1 MTHMSDERPE
11 SLKSYLGA
19 DPGDADRSRC
29 SIACEDSMNWMYIV
43 CHSYYDAMRSC
54 RLIGGVET
62 YVNSLISL
70 AKQRG
75 YSAVILQQGP
85 EHPDIRLED
94 GTTIKYWQSLDEVA
108 TELRDLQEVAPGII
122 VYSDFPCTPA
132 RVEHPSVIIQHG
144 VGWDYRGPTRQ
155 NPIVEQL
162 YKTTLPVR
170 HYLLHHRIRR
180 LAQAVDRVI
189 CVDTNFVNFLRT
201 RFVSDDWDGRLVYV
215 PNFAP
220 SLSPEAALGRWRR
233 RPQRLRCIC
242 PRRFTRIRGAVLF
255 ARVVSEIAD
264 RYPEVDFAFL
274 GRGEEESEIRLLVA
288 GRRNVEVKA
297 VPHEEMLEEY
307 RRSHLVVIPTIA
319 AEGTSL
325 SCIEAMAAGCAVVAT
340 TVGGLGNIVLPD
352 FNGEMCAPTRAGVRE
367 AVSGLLSDY
376 GRMRRY
382 AENGYAVAT
391 QAFSNERWQARVWA
405 QIQDVV
411 TKHLSEA
418 RAKTQDPRSRLS
430 PALKPGPQ
438 IGRAHV

>member
-1 MTHMSDERPE
+1 MASSEWPYSAPDPSGSALRSMRCGLWCSLPVVIASFPGTLLSAWPAQCSARTSPIQRGRRCTFAIVSPAWSPHDGTIDDFASPKSRSLNRQIAEHTEPMTHMSDERPE

-122 VYSDFPCTPA
+122 IYSDFPCTPA

-201 RFVSDDWDGRLVYV
+201 RFVSDDWDGRLVY
-215 PNFAP
+215 
-220 SLSPEAALGRWRR
+220 E
-233 RPQRLRCIC
+233 
-242 PRRFTRIRGAVLF
+242 
-255 ARVVSEIAD
+255 
-264 RYPEVDFAFL
+264 
-274 GRGEEESEIRLLVA
+274 
-288 GRRNVEVKA
+288 
-297 VPHEEMLEEY
+297 
-307 RRSHLVVIPTIA
+307 
-319 AEGTSL
+319 
-325 SCIEAMAAGCAVVAT
+325 
-340 TVGGLGNIVLPD
+340 
-352 FNGEMCAPTRAGVRE
+352 
-367 AVSGLLSDY
+367 
-376 GRMRRY
+376 
-382 AENGYAVAT
+382 
-391 QAFSNERWQARVWA
+391 
-405 QIQDVV
+405 
-411 TKHLSEA
+411 
-418 RAKTQDPRSRLS
+418 
-430 PALKPGPQ
+430 